1 MRAAILAAASVMTA
15 SSALATAFR
24 HFSKYLLLKQSL
36 VEWIYIIKVWYG
48 LVVVILVRKV
58 LRDTYR

>member
-24 HFSKYLLLKQSL
+24 HFSKYLLKQSL
-36 VEWIYIIKVWYG
+36 VE
-48 LVVVILVRKV
+48 
-58 LRDTYR
+58 